1 MLFLWGSSGT
11 GKTVL
16 SLETLKIKLSHF
28 KSQNKTVRVIVTQ
41 FYSTY
46 GLSDPF
52 LLENI
57 RQKYLNNI
65 SDVEILKLKD
75 LCEELNIQFD
85 YDNPRDLINKVIV
98 SLSSAKTHD
107 VTIFLCDEIL
117 PCDDEGQTTPDW
129 RDVMTPDNV
138 QWILSF
144 NPRGYS
150 EETINLT
157 PPSHSSVVE
166 RKLIHGHRNA
176 YLIRSAGSSS
186 FYISHN
192 FIITDCSTR
201 SSFLTIRRS
210 GSSL

>member
-1 MLFLWGSSGT
+1 MFLWGSSGT

-16 SLETLKIKLSHF
+16 SLETLKIKISHF
-28 KSQNKTVRVIVTQ
+28 KSQNKTVKVIVTT
-41 FYSTY
+41 FDAYY
-46 GLSDPF
+46 RDPL

-57 RQKYLNNI
+57 RQKYLVNI
-65 SDVEILKLKD
+65 SDVEILPLD
-75 LCEELNIQFD
+75 QLCRELNIKWD
-85 YDNPRDLINKVIV
+85 DDNPRETLNKVIS

-107 VTIFLCDEIL
+107 ITIFLCDEIT
-117 PCDDEGQTTPDW
+117 PCWYNGQTTPDW
-129 RDVMTPDNV
+129 RDVITPENV

-150 EETINLT
+150 KETMNLT

-176 YLIRSAGSSS
+176 YLIRSAGISS
-186 FYISHN
+186 FYISHY
-192 FIITDCSTR
+192 FIITDCSTP
-201 SSFLTIRRS
+201 SSFLTIRRG

>member
-41 FYSTY
+41 FRTSR
-46 GLSDPF
+46 DPF

-57 RQKYLNNI
+57 RQKYLTNI
-65 SDVEILKLKD
+65 SDVQSPPLNQLCSELSILWDK
-75 LCEELNIQFD
+75 
-85 YDNPRDLINKVIV
+85 DNPRDLINKVIV

-107 VTIFLCDEIL
+107 VTIFLCDEII
-117 PCDDEGQTTPDW
+117 PCANEGQTTPDW

-144 NPRGYS
+144 RPTGIS
-150 EETINLT
+150 KETINLT

-176 YLIRSAGSSS
+176 YLIRSAGISS
-186 FYISHN
+186 FYISHY
-192 FIITDCSTR
+192 FIITECSTP
-201 SSFLTIRRS
+201 SGFLTI
-210 GSSL
+210 

>member
-28 KSQNKTVRVIVTQ
+28 KSQNKTVRVIVT
-41 FYSTY
+41 TY
-46 GLSDPF
+46 FSETP

-57 RQKYLNNI
+57 RQKYLTNI
-65 SDVEILKLKD
+65 SDVQLLPLYD
-75 LCEELNIQFD
+75 VCQELNIQWD
-85 YDNPRDLINKVIV
+85 RYNPRDTINKVIV

-107 VTIFLCDEIL
+107 VTIFLCDEIW
-117 PCDDEGQTTPDW
+117 PCNHYGQTTPDW

-144 NPRGYS
+144 NPRGFS
-150 EETINLT
+150 GTINLT

-176 YLIRSAGSSS
+176 YLIRSAG
-186 FYISHN
+186 I
-192 FIITDCSTR
+192 
-201 SSFLTIRRS
+201 L
-210 GSSL
+210 

>member
-41 FYSTY
+41 YETY
-46 GLSDPF
+46 GDSF

-57 RQKYLNNI
+57 RQKYLTNI
-65 SDVEILKLKD
+65 SDVEILRLED
-75 LCEELNIQFD
+75 LCEELNIQWD
-85 YDNPRDLINKVIV
+85 GYNPRDLINKVIV

-107 VTIFLCDEIL
+107 VTIFLCDEIM
-117 PCDDEGQTTPDW
+117 PCWSGTPDW

-138 QWILSF
+138 QWILSLR
-144 NPRGYS
+144 PVGLS
-150 EETINLT
+150 GETINLT

-176 YLIRSAGSSS
+176 YLIRSAGISS
-186 FYISHN
+186 FYISHY
-192 FIITDCSTR
+192 FIITDCSTP
-201 SSFLTIRRS
+201 SSFLTISRS
-210 GSSL
+210 SSFL

>member
-1 MLFLWGSSGT
+1 M
-11 GKTVL
+11 L

-41 FYSTY
+41 FYTWI
-46 GLSDPF
+46 DPF

-57 RQKYLNNI
+57 RQKYLTNI
-65 SDVEILKLKD
+65 SDVEILPLRD
-75 LCEELNIQFD
+75 LCRELNIQWD
-85 YDNPRDLINKVIV
+85 GYNPRDTINKVIV

-107 VTIFLCDEIL
+107 VTIFLCDEIT
-117 PCDDEGQTTPDW
+117 PCDSDGQTTPDW

-144 NPRGYS
+144 NPLGLS
-150 EETINLT
+150 GETINLT

-176 YLIRSAGSSS
+176 YLIRSAGISS
-186 FYISHN
+186 FYISHY
-192 FIITDCSTR
+192 FIITDCSTP
-201 SSFLTIRRS
+201 SSFLTITRR
-210 GSSL
+210 GSSP